1 MAAELISI
9 EEYCRHHH
17 TEITFINALK
27 DNGLIQVIYAES
39 SPCIDAEE
47 LEQLEKYTRL
57 YNELELNIPGIEV
70 VNVLLEKM
78 ETMQHRIQELEYK
91 LHFYQE

>member
-17 TEITFINALK
+17 TEITFVDALE
-27 DNGLIQVIYAES
+27 DNGLIQIVYAETCR
-39 SPCIDAEE
+39 CIDSEQ

-78 ETMQHRIQELEYK
+78 ETMQHRIRELEYK
-91 LHFYQE
+91 LHFYEE